1 MQPKSNVT
9 AHKKPQE
16 QKEREQLTKERKTG
30 TEQQKPKRL
39 STSAGSL
46 RRSGKKDEERKVSTQ
61 NGGHCTYVYNACS
74 KAVCLCVCM
83 CIAIKPNMIMISI
96 CLDGRYVN
104 GCVVKVLLDLTYT
117 QLQGTFDYYT
127 I

>member
-1 MQPKSNVT
+1 MISHPFQGYNTGYKYKGKHLMQPKSNVT

-16 QKEREQLTKERKTG
+16 QKVREQLTKERKTG

-46 RRSGKKDEERKVSTQ
+46 RRPGKKDEERKVSTQ

-74 KAVCLCVCM
+74 KAVCLCVR
-83 CIAIKPNMIMISI
+83 A
-96 CLDGRYVN
+96 L
-104 GCVVKVLLDLTYT
+104 
-117 QLQGTFDYYT
+117 QLNQT
-127 I
+127 